1 MPHDIWVDGCF
12 DFLVVTSAEQSWF
25 TLNQVYITLYRVRK
39 PPKKGHVTSI
49 KLYVCAQHLFGC
61 RHEVFAMVATN
72 MSMLCFAQ
80 NVGEFM
86 AYDLVQL
93 V

>member
-1 MPHDIWVDGCF
+1 MLADVLMF
-12 DFLVVTSAEQSWF
+12 SALNKNRL

-39 PPKKGHVTSI
+39 PPKEGHVTSI

-61 RHEVFAMVATN
+61 YHEIFAMVATH
-72 MSMLCFAQ
+72 MPILCFAQ

-86 AYDLVQL
+86 AYDFVQFI
-93 V
+93 